1 MKQTEFAHAPSINI
15 QMVREKEV
23 FYNGNKV
30 IQADNA
36 SEAFCALLG
45 NPDREFFVAML
56 LDGQNRITGLHVVSQ
71 GSLNQSICHPRET
84 FKAAILANSASVI
97 LAHNHPSGNLTP
109 SSEDIQ
115 ITRRMKEAG
124 DILGIKV
131 LDHVIVNTTDG
142 SNYSF
147 TNMGLM

>member
-1 MKQTEFAHAPSINI
+1 MTQTEFAHAPSINI

-45 NPDREFFVAML
+45 NPDREFFVAIL

-84 FKAAILANSASVI
+84 FKAAILANSASII

-124 DILGIKV
+124 DLLGIRV
-131 LDHVIVNTTDG
+131 LDHVIVNTNDG

-147 TNMGLM
+147 TNMGQL